1 MLQQQLEEIRN
12 NNYILDNTLNIDS
25 LSSNMLEQIGDTDSY
40 LRDKLIYST
49 FFHLIK
55 KEYLSHTQLQKLL
68 LESIGEKYLL
78 YKIHSDDEDAVF
90 TRAFT
95 TLLIALIID
104 ADTNHNFLSQT
115 DISNV
120 KDQLILYM
128 NNEHDFR
135 GYVQKHGWAHSI
147 AHASDTFE
155 ALVNSPKLE
164 TLYYEE
170 ILQTLLNKVCVHS
183 IYYKYEEDERIVY
196 PIVAMLQNG
205 LKEEALILALRD
217 LVAQLPVQKQTLHIE
232 SYEFLYGNIKSF
244 LRSLFSDC
252 ASFLYAKKQ
261 NAKLKN
267 CYKNFQNII
276 KKRRPLKKC
285 LLLFH

>member
-25 LSSNMLEQIGDTDSY
+25 LSSNMLEQIGVTDSY
-40 LRDKLIYST
+40 LRDKLIYSI
-49 FFHLIK
+49 FYHLIK
-55 KEYLSHTQLQKLL
+55 QDYISHTHLQKLL
-68 LESIGEKYLL
+68 LESISEKYLF

-104 ADTNHNFLSQT
+104 ADTKYNFLLQT

-128 NNEHDFR
+128 NKEHDFR
-135 GYVQKHGWAHSI
+135 GYVQDHGWAHSI

-155 ALVNSPKLE
+155 ALVHSPKLE
-164 TLYYEE
+164 TLHYEE

-183 IYYKYEEDERIVY
+183 VYYKYEEDERLVY
-196 PIVAMLQNG
+196 PIVSMLQNG
-205 LKEEALILALRD
+205 LKEEVLIAALHD
-217 LVAQLPVQKQTLHIE
+217 LVAQLPVQKQTLHIK
-232 SYEFLYGNIKSF
+232 SYEYLFGNIKSF
-244 LRSLFSDC
+244 LRSLFFRLRTLSIC
-252 ASFLYAKKQ
+252 EETE
-261 NAKLKN
+261 
-267 CYKNFQNII
+267 CEIE
-276 KKRRPLKKC
+276 R
-285 LLLFH
+285 LLQELPKYY

>member
-1 MLQQQLEEIRN
+1 MLQQQLEKIRN
-12 NNYILDNTLNIDS
+12 NNYIIDNTLHIDS
-25 LSSNMLEQIGDTDSY
+25 LSSSMLEHIGVTDSY

-49 FFHLIK
+49 FYHLIK
-55 KEYLSHTQLQKLL
+55 KGYISHSHLQKLL
-68 LESIGEKYLL
+68 LESISDKYLL

-104 ADTNHNFLSQT
+104 ADTNHNFLSQA
-115 DISNV
+115 DLLHV
-120 KDQLILYM
+120 KDRLVLYM

-135 GYVQKHGWAHSI
+135 GYVQDHGWAHSI

-155 ALVNSPKLE
+155 ALVRSPKLE

-196 PIVAMLQNG
+196 PIIAMLQNG
-205 LKEEALILALRD
+205 LKEEVLIVALHD
-217 LVAQLPVQKQTLHIE
+217 LVAQLPVQKQTLPIK

-244 LRSLFSDC
+244 LRSLFFRLRTLSIC
-252 ASFLYAKKQ
+252 EETECKIE
-261 NAKLKN
+261 KLLRELPK
-267 CYKNFQNII
+267 YY
-276 KKRRPLKKC
+276 
-285 LLLFH
+285 

>member
-12 NNYILDNTLNIDS
+12 NNYVINGTLNIDS
-25 LSSNMLEQIGDTDSY
+25 LSSSMLEHIGDTDSY

-49 FFHLIK
+49 FYHLIK
-55 KEYLSHTQLQKLL
+55 KEYISHTQLQRLL
-68 LESIGEKYLL
+68 LESSGEKYLL
-78 YKIHSDDEDAVF
+78 YKIHSDNEDAVF

-104 ADTNHNFLSQT
+104 ADTNHNFLSQN
-115 DISNV
+115 DILTV

-135 GYVQKHGWAHSI
+135 GYVPDHGWAHSI

-155 ALVNSPKLE
+155 ALVRNPKLE

-183 IYYKYEEDERIVY
+183 IYYKYEEDERLVY

-205 LKEEALILALRD
+205 LKEDVLILALHD
-217 LVAQLPVQKQTLHIE
+217 LVAQLPVQKQTLHIK

-244 LRSLFSDC
+244 LRSLFFRLRTLSIC
-252 ASFLYAKKQ
+252 EETECEIE
-261 NAKLKN
+261 KLLQELPK
-267 CYKNFQNII
+267 YY
-276 KKRRPLKKC
+276 
-285 LLLFH
+285 

>member
-1 MLQQQLEEIRN
+1 MRN

-25 LSSNMLEQIGDTDSY
+25 LSSNMLEHIGDTDSY
-40 LRDKLIYST
+40 LRDKLICST
-49 FFHLIK
+49 FYHFIK
-55 KEYLSHTQLQKLL
+55 KDYLSHTQLQKLL

-78 YKIHSDDEDAVF
+78 YKIHSDDGDAVF

-135 GYVQKHGWAHSI
+135 GYVPDHGWAHSI

-155 ALVNSPKLE
+155 ALVRSPKLE
-164 TLYYEE
+164 ALYYEE

-196 PIVAMLQNG
+196 PIVAMLQSG
-205 LKEEALILALRD
+205 LKEEVLILALHD
-217 LVAQLPVQKQTLHIE
+217 LVAQLPVQKQTLHIK
-232 SYEFLYGNIKSF
+232 SYEYLYGNIKSF
-244 LRSLFSDC
+244 LRSLFFRLRTLSIC
-252 ASFLYAKKQ
+252 EETECEIE
-261 NAKLKN
+261 KLLQELPK
-267 CYKNFQNII
+267 YY
-276 KKRRPLKKC
+276 
-285 LLLFH
+285 

>member
-12 NNYILDNTLNIDS
+12 NHYVMDTINMDS
-25 LSSNMLEQIGDTDSY
+25 LISNMLKHIGVTDSY
-40 LRDKLIYST
+40 LRDQLICST
-49 FFHLIK
+49 FYHLIK
-55 KEYLSHTQLQKLL
+55 KDYLSHTQLQKLL
-68 LESIGEKYLL
+68 LESISDKYLL

-104 ADTNHNFLSQT
+104 ADTNHNFLSQA
-115 DISNV
+115 DLLHV
-120 KDQLILYM
+120 KDRLVLYM

-135 GYVQKHGWAHSI
+135 GYVQDHGWAHSI

-155 ALVNSPKLE
+155 ALVRSPKLE

-183 IYYKYEEDERIVY
+183 IYYKYEEDERLVY

-205 LKEEALILALRD
+205 LKEEVLLLALHE
-217 LVAQLPVQKQTLHIE
+217 LVAQLPVKKQTLHTE
-232 SYEFLYGNIKSF
+232 SYEYLYGNIKSF
-244 LRSLFSDC
+244 LRSLFFRLRTLSIC
-252 ASFLYAKKQ
+252 EETECKIE
-261 NAKLKN
+261 KLLQDLPK
-267 CYKNFQNII
+267 YY
-276 KKRRPLKKC
+276 
-285 LLLFH
+285 

>member
-12 NNYILDNTLNIDS
+12 NNYMLDNKVNIDS
-25 LSSNMLEQIGDTDSY
+25 LSSNMLEHIGVTDSY

-49 FFHLIK
+49 FYHLIK

-68 LESIGEKYLL
+68 LESISEKYLL
-78 YKIHSDDEDAVF
+78 YKIHSADEDAVF

-135 GYVQKHGWAHSI
+135 GYVQNHGWAHSI

-155 ALVNSPKLE
+155 ALVRSPKLE
-164 TLYYEE
+164 TLHYEE

-183 IYYKYEEDERIVY
+183 IYYKYEEDERLVY

-205 LKEEALILALRD
+205 LKEEALISALRD

-244 LRSLFSDC
+244 LRSLF
-252 ASFLYAKKQ
+252 FRLR
-261 NAKLKN
+261 KLSI
-267 CYKNFQNII
+267 CEETE
-276 KKRRPLKKC
+276 C
-285 LLLFH
+285 EVETLLQELPKYY

>member
-12 NNYILDNTLNIDS
+12 NNYILDNKVNIDS
-25 LSSNMLEQIGDTDSY
+25 LSSNMLEHIGVTDSY

-49 FFHLIK
+49 FYHLIK
-55 KEYLSHTQLQKLL
+55 KECLSHTQLQKLL
-68 LESIGEKYLL
+68 LESISEKYLL
-78 YKIHSDDEDAVF
+78 YRIHSADEDAVF

-95 TLLIALIID
+95 TLLIVLIID

-135 GYVQKHGWAHSI
+135 GYVQNHGWAHSI

-155 ALVNSPKLE
+155 ALVRSPKLE
-164 TLYYEE
+164 TLHYEE

-183 IYYKYEEDERIVY
+183 IYYKYEEDERLVY

-205 LKEEALILALRD
+205 LKEEVLLLALHD
-217 LVAQLPVQKQTLHIE
+217 LVAQLPVKKQTLHIE

-244 LRSLFSDC
+244 LRSLF
-252 ASFLYAKKQ
+252 FRLR
-261 NAKLKN
+261 KLSI
-267 CYKNFQNII
+267 CEETE
-276 KKRRPLKKC
+276 C
-285 LLLFH
+285 EVETLLQELPKYY

>member
-55 KEYLSHTQLQKLL
+55 KEYLSHTQLLTLL
-68 LESIGEKYLL
+68 LAGMGEKYLL
-78 YKIHSDDEDAVF
+78 HKIHSDDEDAVF

-244 LRSLFSDC
+244 LRSLF
-252 ASFLYAKKQ
+252 FRLR
-261 NAKLKN
+261 KLSICEETECEIEK
-267 CYKNFQNII
+267 
-276 KKRRPLKKC
+276 
-285 LLLFH
+285 LLQELPKYY

>member
-12 NNYILDNTLNIDS
+12 NNYVINEALNIDS
-25 LSSNMLEQIGDTDSY
+25 LSSIMLEHIGDTDGY

-49 FFHLIK
+49 FYHLIK
-55 KEYLSHTQLQKLL
+55 KDYISHTHLQKIL
-68 LESIGEKYLL
+68 LESISDKYLL

-104 ADTNHNFLSQT
+104 ADTNHNFLSQA
-115 DISNV
+115 DLLHV
-120 KDQLILYM
+120 KDRLVLYM

-135 GYVQKHGWAHSI
+135 GYVQDHGWAHSI

-155 ALVNSPKLE
+155 ALVRSPKLE

-196 PIVAMLQNG
+196 PIIAMLQNG
-205 LKEEALILALRD
+205 LKEEVLIVALHD
-217 LVAQLPVQKQTLHIE
+217 LVAQLPVQKQTLPIK

-244 LRSLFSDC
+244 LRSLFFRLRTLSIC
-252 ASFLYAKKQ
+252 EETECKIE
-261 NAKLKN
+261 KLLRELPK
-267 CYKNFQNII
+267 YY
-276 KKRRPLKKC
+276 
-285 LLLFH
+285 

>member
-1 MLQQQLEEIRN
+1 MLQQQLEEIRT
-12 NNYILDNTLNIDS
+12 NNYIMDNTIHIDS
-25 LSSNMLEQIGDTDSY
+25 LSSSMLQHIGVTDSY

-49 FFHLIK
+49 FYHLIK
-55 KEYLSHTQLQKLL
+55 KDYISHTHLQTLL
-68 LESIGEKYLL
+68 SESLSEHYLF
-78 YKIHSDDEDAVF
+78 YEIHSDNDDAVF

-115 DISNV
+115 DILNV
-120 KDQLILYM
+120 KDKLILYM
-128 NNEHDFR
+128 NKEHDLR
-135 GYVQKHGWAHSI
+135 GYVQERGWAHSV

-155 ALVNSPKLE
+155 ALVNNPKLE
-164 TLYYEE
+164 TSHYEE

-205 LKEEALILALRD
+205 LEEEILLLALRD
-217 LVAQLPVQKQTLHIE
+217 LVAQLQVQKPTLHID

-244 LRSLFSDC
+244 LRSLFFKLRAMSIC
-252 ASFLYAKKQ
+252 KKTECEIE
-261 NAKLKN
+261 KLLQELPK
-267 CYKNFQNII
+267 YYY
-276 KKRRPLKKC
+276 
-285 LLLFH
+285 

>member
-1 MLQQQLEEIRN
+1 MLQQQLEEIRT
-12 NNYILDNTLNIDS
+12 NNYIMANTIHIDS
-25 LSSNMLEQIGDTDSY
+25 LSSSMLQHIGVTDSY

-49 FFHLIK
+49 FYHLIK
-55 KEYLSHTQLQKLL
+55 KDYISHTHLQKLL
-68 LESIGEKYLL
+68 SESISDNYLF
-78 YKIHSDDEDAVF
+78 YKIHSGDDDAVF

-120 KDQLILYM
+120 KDKLILYM
-128 NNEHDFR
+128 NKEHDLR
-135 GYVQKHGWAHSI
+135 GYVQERGWAHSV

-155 ALVNSPKLE
+155 ALVNNPKLE
-164 TLYYEE
+164 TLHHEE

-205 LKEEALILALRD
+205 LEEEVLILALHN
-217 LVAQLPVQKQTLHIE
+217 LVAQLQVQKPTLHIK

-244 LRSLFSDC
+244 LRSLFFKLRTMSIC
-252 ASFLYAKKQ
+252 KKTEREIEKSLQ
-261 NAKLKN
+261 ELHK
-267 CYKNFQNII
+267 YYY
-276 KKRRPLKKC
+276 
-285 LLLFH
+285 

>member
-12 NNYILDNTLNIDS
+12 NNYVINDALNIDS
-25 LSSNMLEQIGDTDSY
+25 LSSIMLEHIGDTDGY

-49 FFHLIK
+49 FYHLIK
-55 KEYLSHTQLQKLL
+55 KDYISHTHLQKLL
-68 LESIGEKYLL
+68 LESISDKYLL

-104 ADTNHNFLSQT
+104 ADTNHNFLSQA
-115 DISNV
+115 DLLHV
-120 KDQLILYM
+120 KDRLVLYM

-135 GYVQKHGWAHSI
+135 GYVQDHGWAHSI

-155 ALVNSPKLE
+155 ALVRSPKLE

-196 PIVAMLQNG
+196 PIIAMLQNG
-205 LKEEALILALRD
+205 LKEEVLIVALHD
-217 LVAQLPVQKQTLHIE
+217 LVAQLPVQKQTLPIK

-244 LRSLFSDC
+244 LRSLFFRLRTLSIC
-252 ASFLYAKKQ
+252 EETECKIE
-261 NAKLKN
+261 KLLRELPK
-267 CYKNFQNII
+267 YY
-276 KKRRPLKKC
+276 
-285 LLLFH
+285 

>member
-12 NNYILDNTLNIDS
+12 NNYILDNKVNIDS
-25 LSSNMLEQIGDTDSY
+25 LSSNMLKHIGDTDSY
-40 LRDKLIYST
+40 LRDKLICSAFY
-49 FFHLIK
+49 HLIK
-55 KEYLSHTQLQKLL
+55 KEYISHTQLQKLL

-78 YKIHSDDEDAVF
+78 YKIYSNDEDAVF

-104 ADTNHNFLSQT
+104 ADTHHNFLSQN
-115 DISNV
+115 DILNV

-135 GYVQKHGWAHSI
+135 GYVQDHGWAHSI

-155 ALVNSPKLE
+155 ALVRSPKLE
-164 TLYYEE
+164 TLHYKE

-183 IYYKYEEDERIVY
+183 IYYKYEEDERLVY

-244 LRSLFSDC
+244 LRSLF
-252 ASFLYAKKQ
+252 FRLR
-261 NAKLKN
+261 KLSICEETECEVEK
-267 CYKNFQNII
+267 
-276 KKRRPLKKC
+276 
-285 LLLFH
+285 LLQELPKYY

>member
-12 NNYILDNTLNIDS
+12 NNYVINEALNIDS
-25 LSSNMLEQIGDTDSY
+25 LSSIMLEHIGDTDGY

-49 FFHLIK
+49 FYHLIK
-55 KEYLSHTQLQKLL
+55 KDYISHTHLQKLL
-68 LESIGEKYLL
+68 LESISDKYLL

-104 ADTNHNFLSQT
+104 ADTNHNFLSQA
-115 DISNV
+115 DLLHV
-120 KDQLILYM
+120 KDRLVLYM

-135 GYVQKHGWAHSI
+135 GYVQDHGWAHSI

-155 ALVNSPKLE
+155 ALVHSPKLE
-164 TLYYEE
+164 TLHYEE

-183 IYYKYEEDERIVY
+183 IYYKYEEDERLVY
-196 PIVAMLQNG
+196 PIVTMLQND

-244 LRSLFSDC
+244 LGSLF
-252 ASFLYAKKQ
+252 FRLR
-261 NAKLKN
+261 KLSICEETECEVEK
-267 CYKNFQNII
+267 
-276 KKRRPLKKC
+276 
-285 LLLFH
+285 LLQELPKYY

>member
-12 NNYILDNTLNIDS
+12 NNYMLDNKVNIDS
-25 LSSNMLEQIGDTDSY
+25 LSSNMLEHIGVTDSY

-49 FFHLIK
+49 FYHLIK

-68 LESIGEKYLL
+68 LESISEKYLL
-78 YKIHSDDEDAVF
+78 YKIYSNDEDAVF

-135 GYVQKHGWAHSI
+135 GYVQDHGWAHSI

-155 ALVNSPKLE
+155 ALVRSPKLE

-183 IYYKYEEDERIVY
+183 IYYKYEEDERLVY

-205 LKEEALILALRD
+205 LKEEVLLLALHD
-217 LVAQLPVQKQTLHIE
+217 LVGSITRQKT
-232 SYEFLYGNIKSF
+232 NIT
-244 LRSLFSDC
+244 
-252 ASFLYAKKQ
+252 Y
-261 NAKLKN
+261 
-267 CYKNFQNII
+267 
-276 KKRRPLKKC
+276 
-285 LLLFH
+285 

>member
-1 MLQQQLEEIRN
+1 MLQQQLEEIRT
-12 NNYILDNTLNIDS
+12 NNYIMANTIHIDS
-25 LSSNMLEQIGDTDSY
+25 LSSSMLQHIGVTDSY

-49 FFHLIK
+49 FYHLIK
-55 KEYLSHTQLQKLL
+55 KDYISHTHLQKLL
-68 LESIGEKYLL
+68 SESISENYLF
-78 YKIHSDDEDAVF
+78 YKIHTDDDDAVF

-120 KDQLILYM
+120 KDKLILYM
-128 NNEHDFR
+128 NKEHDLR
-135 GYVQKHGWAHSI
+135 GYVQERGWAHSV

-155 ALVNSPKLE
+155 ALVNNPKLE
-164 TLYYEE
+164 TLHHEE
-170 ILQTLLNKVCVHS
+170 ILQTLLNKICVHS

-205 LKEEALILALRD
+205 LEEEVLILALHN
-217 LVAQLPVQKQTLHIE
+217 LVAQLQVQKPTLHIK

-244 LRSLFSDC
+244 LRSLFFKLRTMSIC
-252 ASFLYAKKQ
+252 KKTEREIEKSLQ
-261 NAKLKN
+261 ELHK
-267 CYKNFQNII
+267 YYY
-276 KKRRPLKKC
+276 
-285 LLLFH
+285 

>member
-12 NNYILDNTLNIDS
+12 NNYILSNTLNIDS
-25 LSSNMLEQIGDTDSY
+25 LSSNMLEQIGDTNSY

-49 FFHLIK
+49 FYHLIK
-55 KEYLSHTQLQKLL
+55 KEYISHTQLQKLL
-68 LESIGEKYLL
+68 LESISDKYLL
-78 YKIHSDDEDAVF
+78 YKIHSSDEDAVF

-135 GYVQKHGWAHSI
+135 GYVQNHGWAHSI

-155 ALVNSPKLE
+155 ALVRSPKLE
-164 TLYYEE
+164 TLHYEE

-183 IYYKYEEDERIVY
+183 IYYKYEEDERLVY
-196 PIVAMLQNG
+196 PIVAMLQND

-244 LRSLFSDC
+244 LRSLF
-252 ASFLYAKKQ
+252 FRLR
-261 NAKLKN
+261 KLSICEETECEVEK
-267 CYKNFQNII
+267 
-276 KKRRPLKKC
+276 
-285 LLLFH
+285 LLQELPKYY

>member
-1 MLQQQLEEIRN
+1 MLKQQLEEIRD
-12 NNYILDNTLNIDS
+12 NNYVINGALNIDS
-25 LSSNMLEQIGDTDSY
+25 LSSSMLQHIGVTDSY

-49 FFHLIK
+49 FYHLIK
-55 KEYLSHTQLQKLL
+55 KDYISHTHLQKLL
-68 LESIGEKYLL
+68 SESISEKYLF
-78 YKIHSDDEDAVF
+78 YKIHSDKDDAVF

-115 DISNV
+115 DILIV

-135 GYVQKHGWAHSI
+135 GYVQDHGWAHSI

-155 ALVNSPKLE
+155 ALVRSPKLE

-183 IYYKYEEDERIVY
+183 IYYKYEEDERLIY

-205 LKEEALILALRD
+205 LKEEVLILALHD
-217 LVAQLPVQKQTLHIE
+217 LVAQLPIQKQTLHIK
-232 SYEFLYGNIKSF
+232 SYEYLYGNIKSF
-244 LRSLFSDC
+244 LRSLFFRLRTLSIC
-252 ASFLYAKKQ
+252 EETESEIE
-261 NAKLKN
+261 KLLQELPK
-267 CYKNFQNII
+267 YY
-276 KKRRPLKKC
+276 
-285 LLLFH
+285 

>member
-12 NNYILDNTLNIDS
+12 NNYIMDNTINIDS
-25 LSSNMLEQIGDTDSY
+25 LSSNMLEHIGVTDSY

-49 FFHLIK
+49 FYHLINK
-55 KEYLSHTQLQKLL
+55 DYISHTHLQKLL
-68 LESIGEKYLL
+68 LESISENYLF

-95 TLLIALIID
+95 TLLLALIID
-104 ADTNHNFLSQT
+104 ADTKHNFLSQT

-135 GYVQKHGWAHSI
+135 GYVQEHGWAHSI

-155 ALVNSPKLE
+155 ALVRSPKLE
-164 TLYYEE
+164 TLHYEE

-183 IYYKYEEDERIVY
+183 IYYQYEEDERLVY
-196 PIVAMLQNG
+196 PIFAMLQRG
-205 LKEEALILALRD
+205 LKEETLILALHD
-217 LVAQLPVQKQTLHIE
+217 LVAQLPFQKQTLHIQ
-232 SYEFLYGNIKSF
+232 SYEYLYGNIKSF
-244 LRSLFSDC
+244 LRSLFFRLRTLSIC
-252 ASFLYAKKQ
+252 NETEYEIE
-261 NAKLKN
+261 KLLRELPK
-267 CYKNFQNII
+267 YY
-276 KKRRPLKKC
+276 
-285 LLLFH
+285 

>member
-135 GYVQKHGWAHSI
+135 GYVQNHGWAHSI

-155 ALVNSPKLE
+155 ALVRSPKLE
-164 TLYYEE
+164 TLHYEE

-183 IYYKYEEDERIVY
+183 IYYKYEEDERLVY

-205 LKEEALILALRD
+205 LKEEALLLALRD

-244 LRSLFSDC
+244 LRSLF
-252 ASFLYAKKQ
+252 FRLR
-261 NAKLKN
+261 KLSICEETECEIEK
-267 CYKNFQNII
+267 
-276 KKRRPLKKC
+276 
-285 LLLFH
+285 LLQELPKYY

>member
-183 IYYKYEEDERIVY
+183 IYYKYEEDEHIVY
-196 PIVAMLQNG
+196 SIVAMLQNG

-217 LVAQLPVQKQTLHIE
+217 LVVQLPVQKQTLHIE

-244 LRSLFSDC
+244 LRSLF
-252 ASFLYAKKQ
+252 FRLR
-261 NAKLKN
+261 KLSICEETECEIEK
-267 CYKNFQNII
+267 
-276 KKRRPLKKC
+276 
-285 LLLFH
+285 LLQELPKHY